1 GRHSCEPLNFSLC
14 RAVLAVAT
22 DICAQHQRTFSFQCF
37 VLGGFWFL
45 FASGSLEPRTFC
57 SSATT
62 RRSRCSRGLVLI
74 ASSNS
79 PSICQMRAIQVSR
92 FVNRK
97 FSYIVTSMLL
107 LPASERSPSGPQ
119 PRRRN
124 VKQFIQRRCRLR
136 PECCIDLRLCATP
149 KRHGPKQGSPPLI
162 GYPHD
167 SDAAVGRIDRV
178 PHEPLCCQR
187 LE

>member
-74 ASSNS
+74 VSSKS
-79 PSICQMRAIQVSR
+79 LSICQMLAIQPSR
-92 FVNRK
+92 FVNRIL
-97 FSYIVTSMLL
+97 SCIVTSVFAL
-107 LPASERSPSGPQ
+107 ACFRT
-119 PRRRN
+119 
-124 VKQFIQRRCRLR
+124 VTLR
-136 PECCIDLRLCATP
+136 TATAPP
-149 KRHGPKQGSPPLI
+149 KRQAIHSETLSPPPRVL
-162 GYPHD
+162 YRPAPVRHAK
-167 SDAAVGRIDRV
+167 AAR
-178 PHEPLCCQR
+178 P
-187 LE
+187 